1 MSDPTKAP
9 SPQLETHRA
18 IAQRFNVSTRTIDRW
33 SEDGILPEP
42 IRIKTR
48 KYWPIDVEPRRDG
61 GADNA

>member
-9 SPQLETHRA
+9 TPQLVPHRTMA
-18 IAQRFNVSTRTIDRW
+18 ERYNVSTKTIDRW

-48 KYWPIDVEPRRDG
+48 KYWPTDVAPRHDP
-61 GADNA
+61 